1 MVQIKKRKVHKMS
14 LEIKRGDI
22 VKCYLPGEGNSHV
35 QSGYR
40 PVVVVQNNTG
50 NKFSPNTIVV
60 PLTSESKKDM
70 PTHSKFVIHYADR
83 EDVNNIAL
91 CEALTTIPI
100 SSITSKVGHVNYSNM
115 QKIEQAIRVSLGLN
129 S

>member
-1 MVQIKKRKVHKMS
+1 MS

-22 VKCYLPGEGNSHV
+22 VKCYLSGEGNSHV

-60 PLTSESKKDM
+60 PLTSEAKKDM
-70 PTHSKFVIHYADR
+70 PTHSKFVIHYYNR
-83 EDVNNIAL
+83 EDVKNIAL

-100 SSITSKVGHVNYSNM
+100 ESITSKVGHVNQSIM
-115 QKIEQAIRVSLGLN
+115 KDIERAIKVSLGLY
-129 S
+129 

>member
-1 MVQIKKRKVHKMS
+1 MN

-22 VKCYLPGEGNSHV
+22 VKCYLSGEGNSHV
-35 QSGYR
+35 QTGYR

-60 PLTSESKKDM
+60 PLTSENKKDM
-70 PTHSKFVIHYADR
+70 PTHSKFVIHYADQK
-83 EDVNNIAL
+83 DVNNIAL

-100 SSITSKVGHVNYSNM
+100 SSITSKVGHVNH
-115 QKIEQAIRVSLGLN
+115 KIMTDIDRAIKVSLGLY
-129 S
+129 